1 MGRPGGGAGKVERK
15 SPGGGDGTVLEKRVV
30 RGCCR
35 ALRLYAEVDMG
46 TEGGE
51 GDRRVVGGNISS
63 LIFKFEFEC
72 GEVCLRARTKGQDDS
87 RRSASVWRW

>member
-1 MGRPGGGAGKVERK
+1 
-15 SPGGGDGTVLEKRVV
+15 
-30 RGCCR
+30 
-35 ALRLYAEVDMG
+35 MG

-72 GEVCLRARTKGQDDS
+72 GEVCLRARTKGKTI
-87 RRSASVWRW
+87 